1 MQVELIDHIKDELQ
15 HFELDYEDGAW
26 ENFKNHQ
33 NKPKNSVWFLLAKAA
48 VVLVVFC
55 LFLCGLKLGGDK
67 HKVVTFAR
75 GKVSHRGEIKRHN
88 EPPHRFMLAR
98 LKPSDDVQVAF
109 GASEQPTDN
118 VVVTDRTT
126 GPEQASVIT
135 IAPILPAPAKKA
147 TAAKTMQDLLQEE
160 NGVKDIAANSLP
172 AKGRWSFG
180 FAVGGALDSRQK
192 GNINVGA
199 EVNFK
204 LNERLSINTGV
215 FFNQMGAK
223 KANGGAMATAT
234 QDKTLI
240 SAEAN
245 MSGTE
250 LPLQVSYHVNKK
262 FYAKAGISAYAIG
275 RQAQTLQFSEQK
287 PIVSSYIDEKGA
299 VQYENRTFNQISTE
313 AVTPEKLK
321 QNKFV
326 ALYNLSFGFV
336 QHIAGD
342 KSLSL
347 EPYLKIPVQD
357 FSEQKLNLS
366 QAGVRVVF
374 NF

>member
-15 HFELDYEDGAW
+15 HFELDYQEGAW
-26 ENFKNHQ
+26 ENFNNRQK
-33 NKPKNSVWFLLAKAA
+33 KPGSNVWFLLAKAA
-48 VVLVVFC
+48 MFLVVFC
-55 LFLCGLKLGGDK
+55 LFLGGLKLGGDK
-67 HKVVTFAR
+67 HWVVTFAR
-75 GKVSHRGEIKRHN
+75 GKASQRANTIVYNTQEKHIM
-88 EPPHRFMLAR
+88 PAR
-98 LKPSDDVQVAF
+98 LKSTDVEPVSFVADEKPADTTDTIVVS
-109 GASEQPTDN
+109 ASPQLAS
-118 VVVTDRTT
+118 VTNIKPAPPAKRTT
-126 GPEQASVIT
+126 V
-135 IAPILPAPAKKA
+135 
-147 TAAKTMQDLLQEE
+147 AKTMEELLQED
-160 NGVKDIAANSLP
+160 NGVKNLAVNRLP

-204 LNERLSINTGV
+204 LSEKLSINTGI
-215 FFNQMGAK
+215 FYNQMGAK
-223 KANGGAMATAT
+223 KANSSVIATASEE
-234 QDKTLI
+234 KTLI

-250 LPLQVSYHVNKK
+250 LPLQVSYLVNKK

-275 RQAQTLQFSEQK
+275 KQVQTLQFSEQK
-287 PIVSSYIDEKGA
+287 PVVTSYYDEQGA
-299 VQYENRTFNQISTE
+299 VHYENRVVNEISTE
-313 AVTPEKLK
+313 SVTPEKLK

-336 QHIAGD
+336 QPIAGN

-347 EPYLKIPVQD
+347 EPYLKIPMQD

>member
-1 MQVELIDHIKDELQ
+1 MQVELIDHIKDELH
-15 HFELDYEDGAW
+15 HFELDYDEGAW
-26 ENFKNHQ
+26 ENFNNRQK
-33 NKPKNSVWFLLAKAA
+33 KPGSNIWFLLAKAA
-48 VVLVVFC
+48 VFLVVFC
-55 LFLCGLKLGGDK
+55 LFLGGLKLGGDK
-67 HKVVTFAR
+67 RGVVTFAR
-75 GKVSHRGEIKRHN
+75 GKASQRANTIVYNTREKHVL
-88 EPPHRFMLAR
+88 PAQ
-98 LKPSDDVQVAF
+98 LKPSCVTPVALV
-109 GASEQPTDN
+109 ADEQPADTTDA
-118 VVVTDRTT
+118 VVVSTDPQLASITT
-126 GPEQASVIT
+126 IKPVQ
-135 IAPILPAPAKKA
+135 PAKK
-147 TAAKTMQDLLQEE
+147 TTVAKTMEDLVQED
-160 NGVKDIAANSLP
+160 NGVKDLAANRLP

-180 FAVGGALDSRQK
+180 FALGGALDSRQK

-204 LNERLSINTGV
+204 LSEKISLNTGV
-215 FFNQMGAK
+215 FYNQMGAK
-223 KANGGAMATAT
+223 KANNGVVAAASEE
-234 QDKTLI
+234 KTLI

-250 LPLQVSYHVNKK
+250 LPLQISYRMNRK

-275 RQAQTLQFSEQK
+275 KQAQTLQFSEQK
-287 PIVSSYIDEKGA
+287 PVVSTYYDEQGA
-299 VQYENRTFNQISTE
+299 VHYENRVINEISTE
-313 AVTPEKLK
+313 SITPEKLK

-336 QHIAGD
+336 QPIAGN

>member
-15 HFELDYEDGAW
+15 HFELDYQEGAW
-26 ENFKNHQ
+26 ENFNNRQK
-33 NKPKNSVWFLLAKAA
+33 KPGRNVLFLLAKAA
-48 VVLVVFC
+48 VFLVVFC
-55 LFLCGLKLGGDK
+55 LFLGGLKLGGDK
-67 HKVVTFAR
+67 HRVVTFAR
-75 GKVSHRGEIKRHN
+75 GKESQRANTTGYTTHEKYGKA
-88 EPPHRFMLAR
+88 AR
-98 LKPSDDVQVAF
+98 LKPSDVTPVAF
-109 GASEQPTDN
+109 AADEQPADTTDA
-118 VVVTDRTT
+118 VVVSTD
-126 GPEQASVIT
+126 PQLASVTAIK
-135 IAPILPAPAKKA
+135 PVQPAKK
-147 TAAKTMQDLLQEE
+147 TTEAKTMEELLQED
-160 NGVKDIAANSLP
+160 NGVKNLAANRLS

-180 FAVGGALDSRQK
+180 FALGGALDSRQK

-204 LNERLSINTGV
+204 LSEKLSINTGV
-215 FFNQMGAK
+215 FYIQMGAK
-223 KANGGAMATAT
+223 KANSSAVATASEE
-234 QDKTLI
+234 KTLI

-250 LPLQVSYHVNKK
+250 LPLQISYRVNKK

-275 RQAQTLQFSEQK
+275 KQAQTLQFSEQK
-287 PIVSSYIDEKGA
+287 AVVTSFINEQGV
-299 VQYENRTFNQISTE
+299 VQYENRMVKEVSTE
-313 AVTPEKLK
+313 SVTPEKLK

-336 QHIAGD
+336 QPIAGN

-347 EPYLKIPVQD
+347 EPYLKVPVQD

>member
-15 HFELDYEDGAW
+15 HFELDYQDGAW
-26 ENFKNHQ
+26 ENFNNRQK
-33 NKPKNSVWFLLAKAA
+33 KPGSNVWFLLAKAA
-48 VVLVVFC
+48 VFLLVFC
-55 LFLCGLKLGGDK
+55 LFLGGLKLGGDK
-67 HKVVTFAR
+67 HRVVTFSR
-75 GKVSHRGEIKRHN
+75 GKASQQRNTASYNTHEKHI
-88 EPPHRFMLAR
+88 MAIR
-98 LKPSDDVQVAF
+98 LKPSVVAPVAF
-109 GASEQPTDN
+109 VADEQPADTTDAI
-118 VVVTDRTT
+118 VVSISPQLASATT
-126 GPEQASVIT
+126 IKSVQ
-135 IAPILPAPAKKA
+135 PAKKA
-147 TAAKTMQDLLQEE
+147 AIAKTMQDLLQEDS
-160 NGVKDIAANSLP
+160 GIRDIAANRLP

-204 LNERLSINTGV
+204 LSEKISLNTGV
-215 FFNQMGAK
+215 FYNQMGAK
-223 KANGGAMATAT
+223 KANNGVIATAAEE
-234 QDKTLI
+234 KTLI

-275 RQAQTLQFSEQK
+275 KQVQTLQFSEQK
-287 PIVSSYIDEKGA
+287 AIVTSFIDEQGA
-299 VQYENRTFNQISTE
+299 VQYENRMVKEVSTE
-313 AVTPEKLK
+313 SVTPEKLK

-336 QHIAGD
+336 QPVAGN

-347 EPYLKIPVQD
+347 EPYLKVPVQD

>member
-15 HFELDYEDGAW
+15 HFELDYQEGAW
-26 ENFKNHQ
+26 ENFNNRQK
-33 NKPKNSVWFLLAKAA
+33 KPGTNVWFLLAKVA
-48 VVLVVFC
+48 VFLVVFC
-55 LFLCGLKLGGDK
+55 LFLGGLKLGGDK
-67 HKVVTFAR
+67 HRVITFAR
-75 GKVSHRGEIKRHN
+75 EKASQRANIIVYNTQEKHAM
-88 EPPHRFMLAR
+88 PAR
-98 LKPSDDVQVAF
+98 LKTLHAAPVAF
-109 GASEQPTDN
+109 VADEQPVGTTDA
-118 VVVTDRTT
+118 VAISISPQLVSGT
-126 GPEQASVIT
+126 
-135 IAPILPAPAKKA
+135 PIKSTQPAKK
-147 TAAKTMQDLLQEE
+147 TLVTKTMEDLLQED
-160 NGVKDIAANSLP
+160 NGVNDFAANRLP

-204 LNERLSINTGV
+204 LSEKLSINTGV
-215 FFNQMGAK
+215 FYNQMGAK
-223 KANGGAMATAT
+223 KANGSVIAMAS
-234 QDKTLI
+234 QEKTLI

-250 LPLQVSYHVNKK
+250 LPLQVSYLVNKK

-275 RQAQTLQFSEQK
+275 KQAQTLQFSEQK
-287 PIVSSYIDEKGA
+287 PVVTSYYDEQGA
-299 VQYENRTFNQISTE
+299 VHYENRVVNEISTE
-313 AVTPEKLK
+313 SVTPEKLK

-336 QHIAGD
+336 QPIAGN

-347 EPYLKIPVQD
+347 EPYLKIPMQD